1 MTRRIVNGDALGV
14 EALRTYKVPSAKF
27 ANHLYCLGTDQY
39 ACFVIVTA
47 FRDSSL
53 ASALPASLIIDDPI
67 FVVHVASHALP
78 SRVIHCIKPAIM
90 AQVSENPLISS
101 KPSDSGI
108 TVLLHPLVLL
118 TASDQITRQKV
129 RGESDPIA
137 GILLGQQDGRQIT
150 AEHAFSA
157 GFDKDDKTG
166 KLTFKQ
172 PWLQE
177 RVQQCK

>member
-1 MTRRIVNGDALGV
+1 
-14 EALRTYKVPSAKF
+14 
-27 ANHLYCLGTDQY
+27 
-39 ACFVIVTA
+39 
-47 FRDSSL
+47 
-53 ASALPASLIIDDPI
+53 
-67 FVVHVASHALP
+67 
-78 SRVIHCIKPAIM
+78 M
-90 AQVSENPLISS
+90 AQVSENPLVSS

-118 TASDQITRQKV
+118 TASDQITRHKV

-177 RVQQCK
+177 RVQQCKLARTEYAGSGAHTSQIEMSTKHRRSMSLAGLLYVQRVALFLNLYHSNSRSHLYTMRLAFFSRFTLKLSNPHKVSTRSCQSQSTKASPR